1 MRTNRIAPL
10 FALIITT
17 AAGAQTPQPFPGVE
31 EALKP
36 VRERF
41 APDRRLAVFDIAV
54 EKAGQGLAVTGEV
67 ESAEAKAAALQALK
81 AAGHADLIDRIVVL
95 PDAALAGATRGIVR
109 VSVANVKSRP
119 SHPAEMATQAVMGWT
134 VRILRK
140 QSGWYYVHTEPD
152 NYLGWIEELQLA
164 QVTEDAATAWTR
176 GGRVIVTT
184 PIAYVREAAGD
195 DATPVSD
202 VVMGSLL
209 RRVSTEGAWTKV
221 ELPDARQ
228 GFLRATSVADYAEF
242 CATRKPTADGV
253 ESTAK
258 LFMGVPYLWGGTS
271 SKGFDCSGY
280 AKTVLR
286 MNGIELPRDTDQQAR
301 EGAAITIDDTMSQLR
316 KGDLLFFGTRAT
328 ADRPE
333 RISHVGIYLGDGEF
347 LHASGLVRRNSL
359 LPASPIYSESHRQRL
374 LHVRRVLPSE
384 DAPTGLAS
392 RAARGGR
399 QRT

>member
-1 MRTNRIAPL
+1 MRTQHSVRLALLIAVIL
-10 FALIITT
+10 
-17 AAGAQTPQPFPGVE
+17 AATPGAQTPQAVPGVDD
-31 EALKP
+31 ALKP

-54 EKAGQGLAVTGEV
+54 EKTAQGLTVTGDV
-67 ESAEAKAAALQALK
+67 ESAEAKAAAIQALK
-81 AAGHADLIDRIVVL
+81 ATGHADLTDRIAVL
-95 PDAALAGATRGIVR
+95 PDPALAGGTRGIVR

-119 SHPAEMATQAVMGWT
+119 SHPAEMATQAMMGWT
-134 VRILRK
+134 VRILKK
-140 QSGWYYVHTEPD
+140 QSGWYYVHTDPD
-152 NYLGWIEELQLA
+152 NYLGWIEELQIA
-164 QVTEDAATAWTR
+164 QVTEDAATEWTL
-176 GGRVIVTT
+176 GGRLVVTA
-184 PIAYVREAAGD
+184 PIAYVREAPAD

-209 RRVSTEGAWTKV
+209 RRVSADGGWTQV
-221 ELPDARQ
+221 ELPDARR
-228 GFLRATSVADYAEF
+228 GYLRVSSVADYAEF

-301 EGAAITIDDTMSQLR
+301 EGTEVPVDDTMSQLK
-316 KGDLLFFGTRAT
+316 KGDLLFFGTKAA

-333 RISHVGIYLGDGEF
+333 RISHVGIYAGRGEF

-359 LPASPIYSESHRQRL
+359 LPASPFYSESLRHRL
-374 LHVRRVLPSE
+374 LRVRRVLP
-384 DAPTGLAS
+384 
-392 RAARGGR
+392 
-399 QRT
+399 

>member
-17 AAGAQTPQPFPGVE
+17 VAGAQAPATVPGAD

-41 APDRRLAVFDIAV
+41 APDKRLAVFDINVQRA
-54 EKAGQGLAVTGEV
+54 AQGVTVTGEV
-67 ESAEAKAAALQALK
+67 ESAEAKAAALQALR
-81 AAGHADLIDRIVVL
+81 AAGHADLTDRIVVL
-95 PDAALAGATRGIVR
+95 PDAALVGATRGLVR
-109 VSVANVKSRP
+109 VSVANVKSKP

-134 VRILRK
+134 VRILKK

-164 QVTEDAATAWTR
+164 QVTEEDATAWTR
-176 GGRVIVTT
+176 GSRVIVTT

-209 RRVSTEGAWTKV
+209 RRVSTEGGWTKV
-221 ELPDARQ
+221 GLPDGRQ
-228 GFLRATSVADYAEF
+228 GYLRVASVADYAEF
-242 CATRKPTADGV
+242 RATRRPTADGV

-301 EGAAITIDDTMSQLR
+301 EGAAVAIDDTMSGLR
-316 KGDLLFFGTRAT
+316 KGDLLFFGTKAT

-333 RISHVGIYLGDGEF
+333 RISHVGIYMGNGEF

-374 LHVRRVLPSE
+374 LHVKRVLP
-384 DAPTGLAS
+384 
-392 RAARGGR
+392 
-399 QRT
+399 

>member
-1 MRTNRIAPL
+1 MRRLRLAFL
-10 FALIITT
+10 LALAITG
-17 AAGAQTPQPFPGVE
+17 AASAQTPQVIPGVD

-41 APDRRLAVFDIAV
+41 APDRRLAVFDITV
-54 EKAGQGLAVTGEV
+54 ERAAQGLTVSGEV
-67 ESAEAKAAALQALK
+67 ESAEAKAAAIQALQ
-81 AAGHADLIDRIVVL
+81 AAGHPDVTDRIVVL
-95 PDAALAGATRGIVR
+95 PDAGLAAATRGIVR
-109 VSVANVKSRP
+109 VSVANVKSKP

-134 VRILRK
+134 VRILKK
-140 QSGWYYVHTEPD
+140 QSGWFYVHTEPD

-176 GGRVIVTT
+176 GSRVIVTT
-184 PIAYVREAAGD
+184 PLAYVREAAAD

-202 VVMGSLL
+202 VVMGALL
-209 RRVSTEGAWTKV
+209 RRVSTEGGWTKV

-228 GFLRATSVADYAEF
+228 GYLRAASVADYAEF
-242 CATRKPTADGV
+242 RAAHKPTADGF
-253 ESTAK
+253 ESTAT

-301 EGAAITIDDTMSQLR
+301 EGAAVAIDDAMSQLR
-316 KGDLLFFGTRAT
+316 KGDLLFFGTKAT

-333 RISHVGIYLGDGEF
+333 RISHVGIYMGNGEF

-359 LPASPIYSESHRQRL
+359 LPASPIYSQSLRDRL
-374 LHVRRVLPSE
+374 LRVRRVLP
-384 DAPTGLAS
+384 
-392 RAARGGR
+392 
-399 QRT
+399 

>member
-1 MRTNRIAPL
+1 MRNHPAVRSSLFLALAITGAVAAQAPPV
-10 FALIITT
+10 I
-17 AAGAQTPQPFPGVE
+17 PGID

-41 APDRRLAVFDIAV
+41 AADRRLTVFDITV
-54 EKAGQGLAVTGEV
+54 ERAAQGLTVSGEV
-67 ESAEAKAAALQALK
+67 ESAEAKAAAIQALK
-81 AAGHADLIDRIVVL
+81 AAGHADLTDRIAIL

-109 VSVANVKSRP
+109 VSVANVKSKP

-134 VRILRK
+134 VRILKK
-140 QSGWYYVHTEPD
+140 QSGWFYVHTEPD

-164 QVTEDAATAWTR
+164 QVTEDAVTAWTR
-176 GGRVIVTT
+176 DRRVIVTT
-184 PIAYVREAAGD
+184 PLAYVRETAAD

-209 RRVSTEGAWTKV
+209 RRVSAEGGWTKV
-221 ELPDARQ
+221 ELPDTRQ
-228 GFLRATSVADYAEF
+228 GFLRAASVADYAEF
-242 CATRKPTADGV
+242 RATRTPTADGV

-286 MNGIELPRDTDQQAR
+286 MNGLELPRDTDQQAR
-301 EGAAITIDDTMSQLR
+301 EGAAVTIDDAMSQLK
-316 KGDLLFFGTRAT
+316 KGDLLFFGTKAT
-328 ADRPE
+328 AERPE
-333 RISHVGIYLGDGEF
+333 RISHVGIYMGNGEF

-359 LPASPIYSESHRQRL
+359 LASSPIYSQSLRDRL
-374 LHVRRVLPSE
+374 LRVRRVLP
-384 DAPTGLAS
+384 
-392 RAARGGR
+392 
-399 QRT
+399 

>member
-1 MRTNRIAPL
+1 MRRLRFAVLLAVVITSAVAAQAPQ
-10 FALIITT
+10 AV
-17 AAGAQTPQPFPGVE
+17 PGVD

-41 APDRRLAVFDIAV
+41 APDRRLAVFDITV
-54 EKAGQGLAVTGEV
+54 ERAAQGVTVTGEV
-67 ESAEAKAAALQALK
+67 ESAEAKTAALQALR
-81 AAGHADLIDRIVVL
+81 AAGHADLTDRVVVL
-95 PDAALAGATRGIVR
+95 PDAALAGATRGLVR
-109 VSVANVKSRP
+109 VSVANVKSKP

-134 VRILRK
+134 VRILKK
-140 QSGWYYVHTEPD
+140 QAGWYYVHTEPD
-152 NYLGWIEELQLA
+152 NYLGWIEDLQLA

-176 GGRVIVTT
+176 GGRIIVTT
-184 PIAYVREAAGD
+184 PIAYVRETAGD

-209 RRVSTEGAWTKV
+209 RRVSTDGGWTKV
-221 ELPDARQ
+221 ELPDGRQ
-228 GFLRATSVADYAEF
+228 GYLRATSVADYAEF
-242 CATRKPTADGV
+242 RATRKPTADGV

-301 EGAAITIDDTMSQLR
+301 EGAAVTINDTMSELR
-316 KGDLLFFGTRAT
+316 KGDLLFFGTKAT

-333 RISHVGIYLGDGEF
+333 RISHVGIYTGDGEF

-359 LPASPIYSESHRQRL
+359 LPSSPIYSESLRQRL
-374 LHVRRVLPSE
+374 LHVKRVL
-384 DAPTGLAS
+384 
-392 RAARGGR
+392 R
-399 QRT
+399 